1 MPLVIYSLG
10 GGHTYTGG
18 MKVISRNQ
26 AFQDFKKP
34 GLKKQSGYAK
44 LINTIDNL

>member
-18 MKVISRNQ
+18 MKMISRNQ

-34 GLKKQSGYAK
+34 GLKIAVWLRETNKYH
-44 LINTIDNL
+44 